1 MKLSKMKGYLLTG
14 TASAALA
21 PLVGIA
27 ANAPASAA
35 DMALKAPRPA
45 PIAAPSWAGWYIG
58 VNIGGASQ
66 GSNYNDANGPGGFN
80 EYDQQWRHGSSVI
93 GGGQIGYNWQA
104 GNIVYGLEGDFSGLS
119 KPNGTYFL
127 NTRSAGSAGCCTYGS
142 HVPWLATVRGRLGV
156 TVGDGNTL
164 LYGTGGLAIGRVKA
178 SANEQGDFG
187 PGSPFNDYSSTRVGW
202 AAGAGIER
210 MIAPHW
216 TIGVEALFADLGS
229 YTKASSADSGK
240 CCATVHNTLAIG
252 RFKLNYKF

>member
-1 MKLSKMKGYLLTG
+1 MKLSKTKAYLLTG

-27 ANAPASAA
+27 VNAPASAA

-66 GSNYNDANGPGGFN
+66 GSNFDDPDDNTYVN
-80 EYDQQWRHGSSVI
+80 QWRHGSSFI

-104 GNIVYGLEGDFSGLS
+104 GNIVYGLEADFSGLS

-127 NTRSAGSAGCCTYGS
+127 NTNSPGATGCCTYGS

-178 SANEQGDFG
+178 SSNEQGQFG
-187 PGSPFNDYSSTRVGW
+187 PGSPFNDYSTTRVGW
-202 AAGAGIER
+202 AAGGGIER

-229 YTKASSADSGK
+229 FTKASSAEGK